1 MKPEMNEQTYVCSVV
16 FLDIVQ
22 FSQEP
27 ITVQSAWRDELAAL
41 INKGLENMNP
51 DHRIIV
57 DSGDGAAIGFLL
69 HPEEALSFVS
79 YMVGELPKL
88 RNFALRVGAHL
99 GPLRVVQGMNGLPNP
114 VGDGI
119 NSAQRVMSFA
129 GINEVL
135 VSRAFYEAVAWLSPS
150 KSIMF
155 LPCGKQADKHGRE
168 HDLFRIVPQIP
179 ATTNV
184 QGTGTAQPSAGK
196 WTSFDVKAVF
206 VAVLM
211 CIVGL
216 WLWTAP
222 GNRES
227 DQTAPPLPPP
237 AVKSA
242 EPDSAVPAAAPA
254 KLPQAAPV
262 RVAPRFSDSPA
273 AARPATPEAPHPTV
287 IAAPG
292 KAAAASDGQ
301 RDGYSYCPNCSCTDL
316 MTKLSLGISLDE
328 NGRRYM
334 NEHCN
339 K

>member
-1 MKPEMNEQTYVCSVV
+1 MKPEMNEQTYMCSVV
-16 FLDIVQ
+16 FLDIVH

-27 ITVQSAWRDELAAL
+27 ISVQSAWREELAAL

-88 RNFALRVGAHL
+88 QHFALRVGAHL

-150 KSIMF
+150 KSITF
-155 LPCGKQADKHGRE
+155 LPCGKQADKHGRK

-179 ATTNV
+179 ATNNV
-184 QGTGTAQPSAGK
+184 QDTVTVQPSAGK
-196 WTSFDVKAVF
+196 WTSFDVKAVI

-211 CIVGL
+211 CVAGL
-216 WLWTAP
+216 WLWAI
-222 GNRES
+222 NREPE
-227 DQTAPPLPPP
+227 QAAPPPTPPV
-237 AVKSA
+237 VKSTIP
-242 EPDSAVPAAAPA
+242 ESAVPVAVPAKPPKAAPA
-254 KLPQAAPV
+254 
-262 RVAPRFSDSPA
+262 RVTPIPGDSSA
-273 AARPATPEAPHPTV
+273 AARPATPEEPQPAV
-287 IAAPG
+287 IAAPAKT
-292 KAAAASDGQ
+292 KAAATSNGRHD
-301 RDGYSYCPNCSCTDL
+301 DNCPNCSCNDL
-316 MTKLSLGISLDE
+316 MTKLSLGITLDE